1 MSKKDGSE
9 FILYYKTGGITSNT
23 DADIKADTLEEAT
36 EVANV
41 TRNSER
47 SQSDFN
53 ARSGVITTTGP
64 AKRGFTFD
72 IAYDTTDDF
81 YTALEAAHDGNN
93 EIALAACDDDYS
105 VEGTKGSV
113 ANCFITNFS
122 LNEPD
127 SGPATVSVEA
137 AASSQINWG
146 YEAPA
151 A

>member
-1 MSKKDGSE
+1 MAKQDGSE
-9 FILYYKTGGITSNT
+9 FKLYYNATPIT
-23 DADIKADTLEEAT
+23 DASDAAIAAASWTEAT

-64 AKRGFTFD
+64 AKRGLTFD
-72 IAYDTTDDF
+72 IAYDTADAF
-81 YTALEAAHDGNN
+81 YTALETAHDTNAA
-93 EIALAACDDDYS
+93 IALAACDAAIATS
-105 VEGTKGSV
+105 GTKGSV
-113 ANCFITNFS
+113 GNFLVVNFS

-137 AASSQINWG
+137 ALTSYANWG
-146 YEAPA
+146 YVAP
-151 A
+151 

>member
-1 MSKKDGSE
+1 MSKLDGSE
-9 FILYYKTGGITSNT
+9 FKLYYKATAITSNA
-23 DADIKADTLEEAT
+23 DADIKADTLIEAT

-47 SQSDFN
+47 SQSDFA

-72 IAYDTTDDF
+72 IAYDTTDAF

-93 EIALAACDDDYS
+93 EIALAACDGDYS
-105 VEGTKGSV
+105 TAGTKGSV
-113 ANCFITNFS
+113 ANCYIVNFS

-137 AASSQINWG
+137 ASSSQVNWG
-146 YEAPA
+146 YVAPA
-151 A
+151 